1 MQAEAPSTVTGL
13 YVNVTAAVQPLI
25 ANVAEN
31 LKGLG
36 CPQLEGVDEGMYG
49 VFPGF
54 QKAKGF

>member
-1 MQAEAPSTVTGL
+1 MTGL